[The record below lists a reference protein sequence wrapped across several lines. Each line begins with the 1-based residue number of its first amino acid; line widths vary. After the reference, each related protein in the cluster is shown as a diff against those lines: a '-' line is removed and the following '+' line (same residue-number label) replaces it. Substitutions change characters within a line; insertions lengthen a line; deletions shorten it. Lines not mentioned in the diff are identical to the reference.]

1 VVLVLV
7 VLLVVVARH
16 ILVLPI
22 TLILGPSSYGS
33 KFWVVTDLGFDE
45 TMDTLVNYL
54 KPKNMP
60 NIMGPM
66 CRGIIIHL
74 SFF

>member
-33 KFWVVTDLGFDE
+33 KFWVVTDLGFDDNGHPSQLLE
-45 TMDTLVNYL
+45 AQ
-54 KPKNMP
+54 K
-60 NIMGPM
+60 
-66 CRGIIIHL
+66 HA
-74 SFF
+74 